1 MKFQSKTKIG
11 IFIGA
16 VVILLVIGVLFFC
29 IAKPST
35 SDEIKTSYLRGTFS
49 IDYSDLNAVVGD
61 ADYVFVGTVASEEAT
76 VYKDAVTV
84 ETDDG
89 KTREVSG
96 PYTNY
101 TVNVTKNIKGNLV
114 TDTAIPI
121 QKSGGL
127 SEDGSQYFVYEGD
140 ELPVVGNEYIFF
152 AYAQPDGSLL
162 ISGPVSNM
170 SVSDNTSDIAPFSD
184 STEYSDIVDAYNN
197 QVDSGRTRFTSSYE
211 AK

>member
-61 ADYVFVGTVASEEAT
+61 ADYVFVGTVASEEGT

-127 SEDGSQYFVYEGD
+127 SEDGSQ
-140 ELPVVGNEYIFF
+140 
-152 AYAQPDGSLL
+152 
-162 ISGPVSNM
+162 
-170 SVSDNTSDIAPFSD
+170 
-184 STEYSDIVDAYNN
+184 
-197 QVDSGRTRFTSSYE
+197 
-211 AK
+211 

>member
-61 ADYVFVGTVASEEAT
+61 ADYVFVGTVASEEGT

-127 SEDGSQYFVYEGD
+127 SEDGS
-140 ELPVVGNEYIFF
+140 LFF

>member
-61 ADYVFVGTVASEEAT
+61 ADYVFVGTVASEEGT

-89 KTREVSG
+89 KSHTSILQF
-96 PYTNY
+96 PYLY
-101 TVNVTKNIKGNLV
+101 CERHKKY
-114 TDTAIPI
+114 
-121 QKSGGL
+121 QR
-127 SEDGSQYFVYEGD
+127 Q
-140 ELPVVGNEYIFF
+140 
-152 AYAQPDGSLL
+152 
-162 ISGPVSNM
+162 
-170 SVSDNTSDIAPFSD
+170 FS
-184 STEYSDIVDAYNN
+184 Y
-197 QVDSGRTRFTSSYE
+197 
-211 AK
+211 

>member
-1 MKFQSKTKIG
+1 MEVYRIYSWYQPSLLNALLHAPGIHLHTNPVNLYKTKIG

-61 ADYVFVGTVASEEAT
+61 ADYVFVGTVASEEGT

-101 TVNVTKNIKGNLV
+101 TVNVTKKY
-114 TDTAIPI
+114 
-121 QKSGGL
+121 QR
-127 SEDGSQYFVYEGD
+127 Q
-140 ELPVVGNEYIFF
+140 
-152 AYAQPDGSLL
+152 
-162 ISGPVSNM
+162 
-170 SVSDNTSDIAPFSD
+170 FS
-184 STEYSDIVDAYNN
+184 Y
-197 QVDSGRTRFTSSYE
+197 
-211 AK
+211 

>member
-1 MKFQSKTKIG
+1 MCC
-11 IFIGA
+11 
-16 VVILLVIGVLFFC
+16 FFC

-61 ADYVFVGTVASEEAT
+61 ADYVFVGTVASEEGT

-121 QKSGGL
+121 QKVWRTFGRWL
-127 SEDGSQYFVYEGD
+127 T
-140 ELPVVGNEYIFF
+140 IFC
-152 AYAQPDGSLL
+152 L
-162 ISGPVSNM
+162 
-170 SVSDNTSDIAPFSD
+170 
-184 STEYSDIVDAYNN
+184 
-197 QVDSGRTRFTSSYE
+197 
-211 AK
+211 

>member
-1 MKFQSKTKIG
+1 MVFYRSCCDFAG
-11 IFIGA
+11 YWCA
-16 VVILLVIGVLFFC
+16 VFC

-61 ADYVFVGTVASEEAT
+61 ADYVFVGTVASEEGT

-101 TVNVTKNIKGNLV
+101 TVNVTKISK
-114 TDTAIPI
+114 AI
-121 QKSGGL
+121 
-127 SEDGSQYFVYEGD
+127 
-140 ELPVVGNEYIFF
+140 
-152 AYAQPDGSLL
+152 
-162 ISGPVSNM
+162 
-170 SVSDNTSDIAPFSD
+170 
-184 STEYSDIVDAYNN
+184 
-197 QVDSGRTRFTSSYE
+197 
-211 AK
+211 

>member
-1 MKFQSKTKIG
+1 MLYVLPYLSNATC
-11 IFIGA
+11 
-16 VVILLVIGVLFFC
+16 VTYCILSFC
-29 IAKPST
+29 S
-35 SDEIKTSYLRGTFS
+35 
-49 IDYSDLNAVVGD
+49 
-61 ADYVFVGTVASEEAT
+61 
-76 VYKDAVTV
+76 
-84 ETDDG
+84 
-89 KTREVSG
+89 
-96 PYTNY
+96 
-101 TVNVTKNIKGNLV
+101 
-114 TDTAIPI
+114 
-121 QKSGGL
+121 
-127 SEDGSQYFVYEGD
+127 YEGD